1 MFSRITDSGR
11 SEDQLNYLKYVL
23 LFGIVFTVLQ
33 VSDLTLTQHG
43 LKNPNVRELNPLYDQ
58 DWFVPF
64 KLSMV
69 FLIMGTMYRQPDRNQ
84 GIAKKAMS
92 AIIIMYLFINLNN
105 LYFVL
110 SV

>member
-1 MFSRITDSGR
+1 MSNGIIDDSK
-11 SEDQLNYLKYVL
+11 SENQSNYLKYVL
-23 LFGIVFTVLQ
+23 LFGIVFTALQ
-33 VSDLTLTQHG
+33 VSDLTLTQHS
-43 LKNPNVRELNPLYDQ
+43 LKNPNIRELNPLYDQ
-58 DWFVPF
+58 GWFVPF
-64 KLSMV
+64 KLTMV

-92 AIIIMYLFINLNN
+92 GIIIMYLFINLNN

>member
-1 MFSRITDSGR
+1 MSNRIIDDGQ
-11 SEDQLNYLKYVL
+11 SENQSNYLKYVL
-23 LFGIVFTVLQ
+23 LFGIVFTALQ
-33 VSDLTLTQHG
+33 VSDLTLTQHS
-43 LKNPNVRELNPLYDQ
+43 LKNPNIRELNPLYDQ

-64 KLSMV
+64 KLTMV
-69 FLIMGTMYRQPDRNQ
+69 FLIMGTMYRQPGRNQ

-92 AIIIMYLFINLNN
+92 GIIIMYLFINLNN